1 MKFPLVKCGFAL
13 TLVTS
18 SLLLTTEAAAQST
31 DPSAAIPSPA
41 LEGKRSPEITATKH
55 VDDALAVV
63 KQMES
68 DATMRKL
75 LQDASGIFIVP
86 TYGRAA
92 LGIGAHGG
100 AGVLLVKKA
109 SGNWT
114 DPIFYNIG
122 GINIGAQAGAQ
133 AGSVAFV
140 LNNEK
145 AVQRFTDKNNF
156 SLSADAGITV
166 INWAKVAEGSTGAGD
181 ATAWAATKGLFGNV
195 ATIGVNDIRFNQRLT
210 NAYYKQ
216 TRNVSSADII
226 NGKITNANADNLKQA
241 LATISSGSSSGSS
254 TGKSDKSDKSQEQR

>member
-1 MKFPLVKCGFAL
+1 MKSPLIKCCLVLSMVAGNFLFPSLV
-13 TLVTS
+13 
-18 SLLLTTEAAAQST
+18 AAQST
-31 DPSAAIPSPA
+31 EPSASVPIPS
-41 LEGKRSPEITATKH
+41 LEGKRSPDVTATKH

-75 LQDASGIFIVP
+75 MQEASGIFIVP

-100 AGVLLVKKA
+100 AGVLLIKKA

-133 AGSVAFV
+133 AGAVAFI

-145 AVQRFTDKNNF
+145 AVQRFTNKNNF

-166 INWAKVAEGSTGAGD
+166 INWAKVAEGSTGPGD

-226 NGKITNANADNLKQA
+226 NGKLTNAAADNLRQA

-254 TGKSDKSDKSQEQR
+254 SGKSDTSQEKR

>member
-1 MKFPLVKCGFAL
+1 MNYPLIKSC
-13 TLVTS
+13 LVLSLVAGNFLYS
-18 SLLLTTEAAAQST
+18 SLATAQST
-31 DPSAAIPSPA
+31 EPSASVPS
-41 LEGKRSPEITATKH
+41 LESKRSPEVTATKH

-75 LQDASGIFIVP
+75 LQDAAGIFIVP
-86 TYGRAA
+86 PYGRAA

-133 AGSVAFV
+133 AGSVAFI

-166 INWAKVAEGSTGAGD
+166 INWAKVAEGSTGPGD

-216 TRNVSSADII
+216 TRNVSSSDII
-226 NGKITNANADNLKQA
+226 NGKLTNAGADNLKRA

-254 TGKSDKSDKSQEQR
+254 SGKSDTSQEKR